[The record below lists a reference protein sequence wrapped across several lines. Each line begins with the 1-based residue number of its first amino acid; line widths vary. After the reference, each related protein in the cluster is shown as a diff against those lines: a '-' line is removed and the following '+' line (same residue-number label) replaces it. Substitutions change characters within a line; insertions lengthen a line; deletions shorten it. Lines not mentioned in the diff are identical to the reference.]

1 MICKFIFFR
10 NQSSLIT
17 MREKELTI
25 RPTDY
30 IPQNA
35 IKSNVI
41 KKRSEEPRVHKVHA
55 IGILRYALDDNTS
68 DILYMKMGSVIPN

>member
-1 MICKFIFFR
+1 
-10 NQSSLIT
+10 

-68 DILYMKMGSVIPN
+68 DVIS

>member
-1 MICKFIFFR
+1 
-10 NQSSLIT
+10 

-68 DILYMKMGSVIPN
+68 DILYLKWGVLFQIEIIFYTFKGYFSS

>member
-1 MICKFIFFR
+1 
-10 NQSSLIT
+10 

-55 IGILRYALDDNTS
+55 TGILRYALDDNTS
-68 DILYMKMGSVIPN
+68 DILYLKWGVLFQIEIIFYTFKGYFSS

>member
-1 MICKFIFFR
+1 
-10 NQSSLIT
+10 

-68 DILYMKMGSVIPN
+68 DVLYLKWGVLFQIEIIFYTFKGYFSS